1 MRINPVE
8 NLLRE
13 ATEGYTALTCGALS
27 ILVLTK
33 PYLFLLTPFM
43 AKNLSICLLIFGS
56 LRGFSAY
63 KIIRYQKRLMA
74 MPYYGLTTRD
84 VPASKADLF
93 LGRGFLWTSKHTQR
107 LHQIKQ
113 VKNLEY
119 ITTSK
124 TYQAARNYAKKHPGT
139 SLTRLLNSKHKLNP
153 FKELPPVKGKPYL
166 HGLGDKDKPV
176 YLDQDVR
183 VGHTFVLGTTRV
195 GKTRLASILINQDI
209 RNGDA
214 VIVVDPKGDLDLVRD
229 MYSACLASNRLD
241 DFKIVH
247 LGFPEVSASYNP
259 LKNFD
264 QITEVATRITDAI
277 NADGEGQQ
285 FADFAWK
292 YVNVVVNAL
301 HALGEPITYKEIAFY
316 ITRLEQLLMRYCDK
330 VLVASDAN
338 YGSGVAE
345 IIADNDARVDKY
357 GNPYPPMERSK
368 AVLKYVKSYVSNI
381 IQQGD
386 IKAFQGNLL
395 IELFDA
401 ASLDKQYYDKI
412 TASVGPVLAKINSSN
427 ASDIFSTKRTDADIE
442 LMDIIK
448 NKKVLYIGLDSL
460 SNATVATDVGKA
472 FLSDLVSTAGKIYK
486 EPNAKY
492 TLNLHCDELS
502 EIIQESF
509 VKILN
514 KAGGAGFQVTAYA
527 QTKQDLEVALGSRAM
542 AEMTEGNLN
551 TLIMLRVKNTDT
563 ARVLTDMLPAVDVV
577 SHTQVSMVN
586 DTPHGEDNVYFNTTN
601 EDRVQMTSIP
611 MLEPSDVASLP
622 KGQAF
627 VFANGGEL
635 YKIRIPLPIND
646 GLAPDDV
653 VSAMRELNFKS
664 KPLSD
669 EPEMDNQGN
678 PTFCQFFHTIPEK
691 AAEPLEQVQKSDGL
705 PSDTET
711 KSIDSSSENQV
722 LYRQMISKKAS
733 QEEPSISPIIE
744 SDISTIEEK
753 SSEERVNEDDLALI
767 SDFTSWLEK
776 RMNSNNRAY
785 KPESQKLVKTS
796 QKFGDDRAFVIEEVL
811 IKYQSRSG
819 IEKDILGSA
828 LKAVFKHQDY
838 FVIEGNESQ
847 SLYPV
852 KVSTPMDS
860 ATSSTIEV
868 IGE

>member
-27 ILVLTK
+27 VLVLTK

-43 AKNLSICLLIFGS
+43 AKTLVVCLLIFGS
-56 LRGFSAY
+56 IRGLSAY

-74 MPYYGLTTRD
+74 MPYYGLTTKD
-84 VPASKADLF
+84 VPVSKKHLF

-113 VKNLEY
+113 VKNLDY

-124 TYQAARNYAKKHPGT
+124 SYQAARNYVKKYPNAHL
-139 SLTRLLNSKHKLNP
+139 SRLLDARSFFNP
-153 FKELPPVKGKPYL
+153 FKPLPPVQGKPYL
-166 HGLGDKDKPV
+166 HGLGNQDKSISIG
-176 YLDQDVR
+176 QDIR
-183 VGHTFVLGTTRV
+183 GGHTFVLGTTGV

-330 VLVASDAN
+330 VLVSIDAN
-338 YGSGVAE
+338 YDPGVAE
-345 IIADNDARVDKY
+345 IIADNDSRVDKY

-395 IELFDA
+395 IELYDA

-427 ASDIFSTKRTDADIE
+427 ASDIFSTTRADADIQ

-448 NKKVLYIGLDSL
+448 NKKILYIGLDSL

-486 EPNAKY
+486 EPNANY

-514 KAGGAGFQVTAYA
+514 KARGAGFQVTAYA

-586 DTPHGEDNVYFNTTN
+586 DTPHGADNVYFNTTN

-664 KPLSD
+664 KSLRD
-669 EPEMDNQGN
+669 EPEMGDQRN
-678 PTFCQFFHTIPEK
+678 PSFCQFFHTSPERV
-691 AAEPLEQVQKSDGL
+691 AEPLEKGQELDAL
-705 PSDTET
+705 APD
-711 KSIDSSSENQV
+711 IDSTSMSASQENQV
-722 LYRQMISKKAS
+722 LHRQANVDEPLK
-733 QEEPSISPIIE
+733 EEPSLSPMSE
-744 SDISTIEEK
+744 SDLSMIEEK
-753 SSEERVNEDDLALI
+753 QAEERVAEDSITLV

-785 KPESQKLVKTS
+785 KPESQRLVKTN
-796 QKFGDDRAFVIEEVL
+796 QKFGNDVVFITEEVL

-819 IEKDILGSA
+819 IEKDILGRK
-828 LKAVFKHQDY
+828 LKAAFKSQDY
-838 FVIEGNESQ
+838 FVNEGNELQ
-847 SLYPV
+847 CLYPV
-852 KVSTPMDS
+852 KVPTHMDS

-868 IGE
+868 KGE